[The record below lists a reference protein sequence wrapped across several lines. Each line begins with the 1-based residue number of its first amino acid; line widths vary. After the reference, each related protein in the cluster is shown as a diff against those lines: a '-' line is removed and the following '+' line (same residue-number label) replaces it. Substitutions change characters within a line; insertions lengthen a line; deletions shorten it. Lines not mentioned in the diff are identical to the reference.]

1 MPDLFPRHPNVVPE
15 DLKRYARAMRTS
27 MPDAE
32 ALLWSLL
39 RNRRLA
45 NAKFRRQHV
54 IAPYIV
60 DFYCAE
66 HRLVIELDGGQHSEQ
81 QDYDQRRDA
90 FLEQKNITVLRF
102 WNHQMLNETE
112 AVLEEIYRMVS
123 TAITPAVR
131 VSPKE

>member
-1 MPDLFPRHPNVVPE
+1 MPDIFPHHHSVVPE
-15 DLKRYARAMRTS
+15 DLKRYARAMRAS

-66 HRLVIELDGGQHSEQ
+66 RRLVIELDGGQHREQ
-81 QDYDQRRDA
+81 QDYD
-90 FLEQKNITVLRF
+90 
-102 WNHQMLNETE
+102 
-112 AVLEEIYRMVS
+112 
-123 TAITPAVR
+123 
-131 VSPKE
+131 

>member
-1 MPDLFPRHPNVVPE
+1 
-15 DLKRYARAMRTS
+15 

-66 HRLVIELDGGQHSEQ
+66 HRLAIELDGGQHSEQ

-112 AVLEEIYRMVS
+112 AVLEAIYRICVNRDH
-123 TAITPAVR
+123 AGNARIA
-131 VSPKE
+131 

>member
-1 MPDLFPRHPNVVPE
+1 MPDLFAHHPSAVPE
-15 DLKRYARAMRTS
+15 DLKRYARAMRAS

-66 HRLVIELDGGQHSEQ
+66 RRLVIELDGGQHSEQ

>member
-1 MPDLFPRHPNVVPE
+1 
-15 DLKRYARAMRTS
+15 

-45 NAKFRRQHV
+45 DAKFRHQHV

-112 AVLEEIYRMVS
+112 AVLEAIYRMVS
-123 TAITPAVR
+123 TAITPAMR